1 MLGTK
6 QRMGAYICLNQNILR
21 EGGAG
26 RKHSLRVV
34 EKVPR
39 VLASIGKIDP
49 VRAQGVVW
57 VQGGIG
63 LEFGVLEFGGRN
75 RRCRQIVE
83 RY

>member
-6 QRMGAYICLNQNILR
+6 LRMGAYICLNQNILR

-39 VLASIGKIDP
+39 VLASIGKMMNPIL
-49 VRAQGVVW
+49 GT
-57 VQGGIG
+57 GSG
-63 LEFGVLEFGGRN
+63 LVSGR
-75 RRCRQIVE
+75 ILT
-83 RY
+83 